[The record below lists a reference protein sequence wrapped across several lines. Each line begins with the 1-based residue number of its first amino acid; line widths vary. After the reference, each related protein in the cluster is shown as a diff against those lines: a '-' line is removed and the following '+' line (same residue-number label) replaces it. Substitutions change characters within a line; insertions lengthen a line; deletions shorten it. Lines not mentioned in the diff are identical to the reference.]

1 MRYNTNIVKKCHK
14 VHLRWKYKKWELKGE
29 ETSMK
34 KDVMVDMTSG
44 RIAPQILKFAMPVL
58 LGLIFQRIYNF
69 ADSYIVGHFL
79 GDNARAAV
87 SVAGVGMYLMFSL
100 IIGLTTGVTVVMSQY
115 YGAKEE
121 DKVVKTFFSSIYI
134 ALGMTIIVTVVG
146 LIVTKPLLIVLQ
158 TPDEVLDQAV
168 LYLRLICAGCIG
180 TMLYNWI
187 SAVLRSLGNSVV
199 PLVFLGISSLLNIV
213 FDVLFVAVLPLGVG
227 GAAFA
232 TVLAQII
239 AFVICWI
246 YMIRKYEIL
255 RLQKEELKDPSP
267 IMVKEMISAGM
278 SMGFMSSLIN
288 IGTLTLQTA
297 INKLGKDI
305 IIAHTAARKI
315 TEIFMIM
322 FSVFGQTMATYCGQ
336 NMGAGKIDRVKRGI
350 WLAIVYTAIWSGL
363 TIIAS
368 YTIGGWLVY
377 LVTGSHNKTVILNAT
392 NYLKF
397 DTLFYIVTTL
407 ICILRNAMQGLGD
420 HITPLIS
427 SGLEMAGKIVIA
439 ATLVPW
445 LGYTGV
451 IICEPIV
458 WSIMVIPLLIQ
469 TFRMP
474 ILRTEKT
481 DGKI

>member
-1 MRYNTNIVKKCHK
+1 MKDLTKGKPSALILSFALPIFLGNLLQLTYSLVDTRIVGSF
-14 VHLRWKYKKWELKGE
+14 LGE
-29 ETSMK
+29 DALAAVGATS
-34 KDVMVDMTSG
+34 TLSG
-44 RIAPQILKFAMPVL
+44 LIIGFL
-58 LGLIFQRIYNF
+58 LGLSNGF
-69 ADSYIVGHFL
+69 AIITAQKFGAKNIADMKKSFAMSLVIGTGISILFTIAGLLATFL
-79 GDNARAAV
+79 YDACAATLRAIGDAV
-87 SVAGVGMYLMFSL
+87 TPLIILAISVA
-100 IIGLTTGVTVVMSQY
+100 
-115 YGAKEE
+115 
-121 DKVVKTFFSSIYI
+121 
-134 ALGMTIIVTVVG
+134 
-146 LIVTKPLLIVLQ
+146 
-158 TPDEVLDQAV
+158 
-168 LYLRLICAGCIG
+168 
-180 TMLYNWI
+180 
-187 SAVLRSLGNSVV
+187 
-199 PLVFLGISSLLNIV
+199 LNIV
-213 FDVLFVAVLPLGVG
+213 GDLFFVVVLKTGVK
-227 GAAFA
+227 GAAIA

-255 RLQKEELKDPSP
+255 RLQKEEFKDPSP

-278 SMGFMSSLIN
+278 SMGFISSLVN

-315 TEIFMIM
+315 SEIFMIM

-458 WSIMVIPLLIQ
+458 WFIMVIPLLIQ

-474 ILRTEKT
+474 VLRTEKT
-481 DGKI
+481 DEKI